1 LAFLPH
7 ESRHRASQLVE
18 TRMHQGD
25 DEHIRR
31 KAYEIWESEGRPAG
45 QHDEHW
51 RRARENFRTDKGAAE
66 ISGDTSASAKPDAP
80 AEDMHTQDKAMIPEN
95 SAEHLS
101 QTEPKAEPATAAKR
115 PRTQRKKTP
124 AS

>member
-1 LAFLPH
+1 L
-7 ESRHRASQLVE
+7 LVE

-31 KAYEIWESEGRPAG
+31 KAYEIWESEGRPQG
-45 QHDEHW
+45 LHDEHW
-51 RRARENFRTDKGAAE
+51 RRARENFRQDKGAAE
-66 ISGDTSASAKPDAP
+66 ISGETP
-80 AEDMHTQDKAMIPEN
+80 ATATPEPSEDMHTQDKAMIPGN

-101 QTEPKAEPATAAKR
+101 QTEPKLEPEPPTKR